1 MKSAIVQVDATPFRQ
16 WWEGHYGQAL
26 GKKRVGAKDKEG
38 AAPTTTTA
46 EVKRSDHVQRKI
58 ASRKDLA
65 HVDSQLDDQF
75 SAGRL
80 YALITSRPGQ
90 SGRCDGYILEGKE
103 LEFYLRKIRSKK

>member
-1 MKSAIVQVDATPFRQ
+1 MQVDATPFRQ

-26 GKKRVGAKDKEG
+26 GKKRTGGKDKESI
-38 AAPTTTTA
+38 APTT
-46 EVKRSDHVQRKI
+46 EVKRSDHAQRKI
-58 ASRKDLA
+58 DSRKDLA
-65 HVDSQLDDQF
+65 HVDPQLDDQF

-80 YALITSRPGQ
+80 YASITSRPGQ